1 MFNNV
6 FVNYRKDILSVRVG
20 AQLLWE
26 DNMVVVN
33 QIHQEKD
40 DVNNALGELS
50 GNLTRDVDGGNYRAD
65 GVYLWFSDGACEL
78 NASTQT
84 PLADASGSVGDLAQD
99 YASASRTSINDFRL
113 DAGQDLVD
121 YVSATAGKDGERPFN
136 SPLAGDIYYVLS
148 LGKVPCQ

>member
-1 MFNNV
+1 
-6 FVNYRKDILSVRVG
+6 
-20 AQLLWE
+20 
-26 DNMVVVN
+26 MVVIN

-40 DVNNALGELS
+40 DVNDALSELA

-65 GVYLWFSDGACEL
+65 GVYLWFADGACEL

-84 PLADASGSVGDLAQD
+84 PLTDASGSVGDLAQG
-99 YASASRTSINDFRL
+99 YSGASQTTINDFRL

-121 YVSATAGKDGERPFN
+121 YVSATAGKYGELPFT